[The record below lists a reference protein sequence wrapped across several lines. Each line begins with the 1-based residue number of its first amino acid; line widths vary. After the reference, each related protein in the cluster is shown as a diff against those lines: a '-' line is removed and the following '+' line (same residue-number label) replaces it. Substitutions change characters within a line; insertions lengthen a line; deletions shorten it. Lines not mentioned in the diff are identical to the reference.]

1 MGIRLQRGTHTTQRK
16 KATKVEKVKVKSQF
30 NCNCSQ
36 TQAEQANQREKVN
49 FAAGLLENTT
59 KMKMKMKYSPISMV
73 QSLCGVLALSLS
85 LPLKR
90 EWVHYAWVKLLLLK
104 PLFIVTLDFIWRFA
118 TTVLVVGG
126 WWFSS
131 LFIFF
136 LLQTEPSYFWLFWAF
151 PVLHHHHHHHRSSIF
166 LSTAVNRNL
175 RQIINKG
182 TPIFCC
188 CFLQRVEVVR
198 QILVLVIQQQQQQQQ
213 LTAVFSVEKQC
224 KWENTTVQTHN
235 TFSCYFCCTFV
246 QQQQQLAGLSTSQL
260 LLERQIVLQL
270 AQLGA
275 STAKHSQFSSERWI
289 EFGERIK
296 LNRETCSYST
306 TQQGCSSLA

>member
-73 QSLCGVLALSLS
+73 VALWCSRSLS

-136 LLQTEPSYFWLFWAF
+136 PLQTEPSYFGLFWAF
-151 PVLHHHHHHHRSSIF
+151 PVLHHHHHHRSSIF
-166 LSTAVNRNL
+166 LSTAVNRKL

-198 QILVLVIQQQQQQQQ
+198 QILALVIQQEQQQQQ
-213 LTAVFSVEKQC
+213 LTAFFSFEKQC
-224 KWENTTVQTHN
+224 KWENTTTVQTHN

-246 QQQQQLAGLSTSQL
+246 QQQQQLDGFSASQL

-270 AQLGA
+270 AQFGA
-275 STAKHSQFSSERWI
+275 GTAKHSQFSSERWI
-289 EFGERIK
+289 EFEERI
-296 LNRETCSYST
+296 
-306 TQQGCSSLA
+306 